1 MMKKLNFDVYFITD
15 SSFGWTHEQLAEMAL
30 RAGIKV
36 IQFRE
41 KKMSTKRMFE
51 IAKKLRKLTEDYD
64 AILIIND
71 RVDLALAVGA
81 DGVHVGQDDLPAE
94 VVREIFDGIVGVSA
108 HTVEEAKKA
117 ERYAD
122 YLGVGPVF
130 ATKTKKDAKEPIGIE
145 GLRKIVQAVNIPV
158 VAIGS
163 INRNNVLDV
172 LKTGV
177 AGVAVISA
185 IAGAENPE
193 EEAKKLLEIV
203 RNYLSSDSSDSSSS
217 TSS

>member
-1 MMKKLNFDVYFITD
+1 MVRKLKFDVYFITD
-15 SSFGWTHEQLAEMAL
+15 SNFGWTHEQLAEMAL
-30 RAGIKV
+30 KAGVRV

-41 KKMSTKRMFE
+41 KKMSTKQMFE

-71 RVDLALAVGA
+71 HVDLALAVGA
-81 DGVHVGQDDLPAE
+81 DGVHVGQEDLPAE
-94 VVREIFDGIVGVSA
+94 AVKEIFDGIVGVSA

-122 YLGVGPVF
+122 YLGAGPVF

-145 GLRKIVQAVNIPV
+145 GLRKIVQAVDIPV

-163 INRNNVLDV
+163 INRDNVLEV

-203 RNYLSSDSSDSSSS
+203 RNYFSSFDSSSA
-217 TSS
+217 SS